1 MTFTR
6 EHFKYKHVK
15 RDRNDGISWLFDGA
29 ALVDLYHADKE
40 TSLKSF
46 DDLLRTYYKNKP
58 GQRPEADL

>member
-29 ALVDLYHADKE
+29 ALTELYHADKE
-40 TSLKSF
+40 TSIKSL
-46 DDLLRTYYKNKP
+46 DDALTTYYKNKP
-58 GQRPEADL
+58 GQGTKADL

>member
-40 TSLKSF
+40 TCFKSL
-46 DDLLRTYYKNKP
+46 DDALRNYYKNKP
-58 GQRPEADL
+58 GQGTPADL

>member
-40 TSLKSF
+40 TCFKSL
-46 DDLLRTYYKNKP
+46 DDALRNYYKNKP
-58 GQRPEADL
+58 VQGTPADL